1 MNEETGTNVLPE
13 GGDVADAPSLDEAT
27 FIKKARRRSTRRILL
42 LSGGLTLA
50 AVIVLAAIVVLW
62 NWRLNAEAERI
73 DSYYC
78 SLVPVAYPNTRI
90 MLPGTTRSRFPG
102 AVNEYTAYRTVGDVI
117 VPAGEVSVEF
127 DVWGG
132 EQFRGVFDDRGYG
145 DSLARGDNGRRF
157 VSSQPARAL
166 GFLAPAGAAHA
177 KTESTDLASSQPE
190 SVAQEEE
197 LLGVWAAETA
207 SSLSRLSS
215 APPDSTVEMAVSFD
229 GTISLAEVESL
240 LGQNVELLWGATWVY
255 SDDAQPWE
263 LWDAHLVGVDF
274 TWEVVEL
281 SGFSRTHQDAEDDL
295 VETLRSIAK
304 RAPDGTAYRCSQ
316 SAGYLEQHG
325 VRYFGVVVCG
335 HPKAALALAHNPS
348 VSAVSL
354 GFVVMP
360 WE

>member
-1 MNEETGTNVLPE
+1 MPE
-13 GGDVADAPSLDEAT
+13 DGDLAEAPSLDEAK
-27 FIKKARRRSTRRILL
+27 FIKKAKRRSTRRILF

-78 SLVPVAYPNTRI
+78 NLVPVAYPNTRI

-102 AVNEYTAYRTVGDVI
+102 AAHEYTAYRTVGDVL

-132 EQFRGVFDDRGYG
+132 EQVRGVFDDQGYG

-166 GFLAPAGAAHA
+166 GFLAPAGAANA
-177 KTESTDLASSQPE
+177 QTESTDPASGQPDSATLE
-190 SVAQEEE
+190 KE
-197 LLGVWAAETA
+197 LLAAWAAETE

-215 APPDSTVEMAVSFD
+215 APPDSTVEMAVSFG
-229 GTISLAEVESL
+229 GTVSLAEVESF
-240 LGQNVELLWGATWVY
+240 LGQDLELLWGATWVY

-263 LWDAHLVGVDF
+263 LWGAHLVGVDF

-281 SGFSRTHQDAEDDL
+281 SGFLRTHQDAEDDL
-295 VETLRSIAK
+295 VEALRSIAK
-304 RAPDGTAYRCSQ
+304 RAPDGTAHLCSQ
-316 SAGYLEQHG
+316 SASYLEEHG

-335 HPKAALALAHNPS
+335 HPEAALALAHNPS